1 MESFVLNGL
10 EITLNKKGSQ
20 EFSKVS
26 YPVRYGIYSEIK
38 TNEYLYQFNL
48 NGEIKYIMGLGDNR
62 PNNLEWL
69 KRTISNNWVYYSTGG
84 YEGVFDLIGEY
95 YFPCLSY
102 PSNAVF
108 GGKPFK
114 DKAVTAAI
122 ESCQQL
128 LEKIQTL
135 KSEPMPASFKKF
147 LKKIIKNNGP
157 ALEIK
162 AESLHSIIKSQISVL
177 PPDTRHVDYEII
189 PVIIADG
196 CLYNCGFCRVKS
208 GQDFHARSKKNI
220 LEQLNRLRDFYGE
233 DIKNYNAIFIGQ
245 HDALHAGWEL
255 IEFTAKNAY
264 RLFEF
269 KNSYL
274 KNPALFLFGS
284 IDSILGADDNLFYI
298 LNKLPFYTYIN
309 LGLESGDQ
317 ETLDL
322 LKKPVNT
329 KSVKKAF
336 NKMLWVNM
344 TFENIEITANF
355 VFGKNLYKKHYESF
369 LELTNL
375 NGKGFY
381 SKGAVYLSPLNNSW
395 TKQEAKEKF
404 RYLKSKS
411 RMETLVYLIQ
421 RL

>member
-1 MESFVLNGL
+1 MESFVLSGV

-38 TNEYLYQFNL
+38 ANGYLYQFNL
-48 NGEIKYIMGLGDNR
+48 NGEIKYIVGLGDNW
-62 PNNLEWL
+62 PNHLEWL
-69 KRTISNNWVYYSTGG
+69 KRTISNNWIYYSTGG
-84 YEGVFDLIGEY
+84 YEGVFDLMGEY
-95 YFPCLSY
+95 YLPCLSY
-102 PSNAVF
+102 PSNTVF
-108 GGKPFK
+108 GGKPFN

-122 ESCQQL
+122 ESSQLL
-128 LEKIQTL
+128 LEKIQAL
-135 KSEPMPASFKKF
+135 KSETMPPHFKRF
-147 LKKIIKNNGP
+147 LKKIIKNNGH
-157 ALEIK
+157 ALEVK
-162 AESLHSIIKSQISVL
+162 SKSLHSIIKSQISVL
-177 PPDTRHVDYEII
+177 PPDARHVDYEII

-208 GQDFHARSKKNI
+208 GHDFHARSKENI
-220 LEQLNRLRDFYGE
+220 LGQLNRLMEFYGE
-233 DIKNYNAIFIGQ
+233 DVKNYNAIFIGQ
-245 HDALHAGWEL
+245 HDALHAGGEL

-269 KNSYL
+269 KNSYM
-274 KNPALFLFGS
+274 KKPALFLFGS
-284 IDSILGADDNLFYI
+284 IDSILDADDNLFNM
-298 LNKLPFYTYIN
+298 LNKLPFYIYIN

-317 ETLDL
+317 QTLEL
-322 LKKPVNT
+322 LKKPVNA
-329 KSVKKAF
+329 KSVVNAF
-336 NKMLWVNM
+336 NKMLRVNK
-344 TFENIEITANF
+344 TFENIEVTANF
-355 VFGKNLYKKHYESF
+355 VFGKNLYKNHYESF

-381 SKGAVYLSPLNNSW
+381 SKGAVYLSPLDNRW

-411 RMETLVYLIQ
+411 RMETFVYLIQ